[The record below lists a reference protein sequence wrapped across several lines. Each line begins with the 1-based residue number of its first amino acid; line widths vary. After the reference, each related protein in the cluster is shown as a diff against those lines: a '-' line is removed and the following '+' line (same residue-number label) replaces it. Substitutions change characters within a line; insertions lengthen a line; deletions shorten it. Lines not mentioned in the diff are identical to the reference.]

1 MCCRN
6 MELTD
11 AALESIQELY
21 AELRDAKDNLSLPIT
36 VRSLETIVRLA
47 TAAAKARMSEE
58 GVEPVSHHGLSCRT
72 PHAKNKENL
81 KRSKEAHNEAFSAA
95 VLCVLHRLIRRS
107 YDHTP
112 KTSCS
117 AHCSATCTVQHF
129 PPVWS
134 EGLLGSHGAG
144 GCVQVDVEVARS
156 ILGHVFNRG
165 EQPEEREEGAQG
177 NINSGDADQQ
187 SDGGSPRADM

>member
-58 GVEPVSHHGLSCRT
+58 GVEPVS
-72 PHAKNKENL
+72 
-81 KRSKEAHNEAFSAA
+81 
-95 VLCVLHRLIRRS
+95 
-107 YDHTP
+107 
-112 KTSCS
+112 
-117 AHCSATCTVQHF
+117 
-129 PPVWS
+129 
-134 EGLLGSHGAG
+134 
-144 GCVQVDVEVARS
+144 
-156 ILGHVFNRG
+156 
-165 EQPEEREEGAQG
+165 
-177 NINSGDADQQ
+177 
-187 SDGGSPRADM
+187 